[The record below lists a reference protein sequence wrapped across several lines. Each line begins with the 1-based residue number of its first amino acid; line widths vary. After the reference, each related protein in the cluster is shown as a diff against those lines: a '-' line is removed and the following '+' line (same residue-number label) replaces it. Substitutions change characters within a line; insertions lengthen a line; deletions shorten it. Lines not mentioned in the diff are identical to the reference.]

1 MHQILS
7 SCLVC
12 TIPPKHSFTTL
23 KKTTKPNGFLSLEA
37 GLVLLVVALA
47 IVSAVMYYR
56 DNLRKTSVNNNV
68 NQILATAGAA
78 RSVFGQANQYAQVTT
93 AIAVSANI
101 IPSALRNGTT
111 QSASNNFGGEISV
124 SPANLSGTSDGLKI
138 SWPNVPSNQCIEII
152 MGVHAELR
160 KLQVA
165 GSDVKA
171 LDSPLSIA
179 NLSTQCEASSHLVL
193 DLFVGRT

>member
-1 MHQILS
+1 MRQIVS
-7 SCLVC
+7 SCVLC
-12 TIPPKHSFTTL
+12 PIPPKHSFTKL
-23 KKTTKPNGFLSLEA
+23 KKTSKPNGFLSLEA

>member
-1 MHQILS
+1 MRLFFS
-7 SCLVC
+7 SHPQLPGNKNRRVFRS
-12 TIPPKHSFTTL
+12 KNL
-23 KKTTKPNGFLSLEA
+23 KLENGFLSLEA

-56 DNLRKTSVNNNV
+56 DNLRKTSINNNV

-101 IPSALRNGTT
+101 IPSALRNGST
-111 QSASNNFGGEISV
+111 QTATNNFGGEISV
-124 SPANLSGTSDGLKI
+124 APANLSGTADGLKI
-138 SWPNVPSNQCIEII
+138 TWPNVPSNQCIEII
-152 MGVHAELR
+152 MGVQAELR

-165 GSDVKA
+165 GTDIKP
-171 LDSPLSIA
+171 LDSNLNIA
-179 NLSTQCEASSHLVL
+179 NTSSQCESSSHVAL

>member
-12 TIPPKHSFTTL
+12 PIPPKHSFTTL

>member
-1 MHQILS
+1 MRQILS
-7 SCLVC
+7 SSLLCPISQKNNC
-12 TIPPKHSFTTL
+12 ITL
-23 KKTTKPNGFLSLEA
+23 KNTTKHNGFLSLEA

-56 DNLRKTSVNNNV
+56 DNLRKTSVNSNV

-111 QSASNNFGGEISV
+111 QSASNNFGGEISI
-124 SPANLSGTSDGLKI
+124 SPVNLSGTSDGLKI

-152 MGVHAELR
+152 MGVHTELR

-171 LDSPLSIA
+171 LDSPLSFA

>member
-1 MHQILS
+1 MRQILS
-7 SCLVC
+7 SCVIC
-12 TIPPKHSFTTL
+12 PIPPTRSFNTF
-23 KKTTKPNGFLSLEA
+23 KKTTKANGFLSLEA

-165 GSDVKA
+165 GNDVKA

>member
-1 MHQILS
+1 MRQILS

-12 TIPPKHSFTTL
+12 PIPPKHSFTTL

>member
-1 MHQILS
+1 MRQILS

-12 TIPPKHSFTTL
+12 PIPPKHSFTTI

>member
-1 MHQILS
+1 MRQILS

-12 TIPPKHSFTTL
+12 PIPPKHSFTTI

-56 DNLRKTSVNNNV
+56 DNLRKTSVNSNV
-68 NQILATAGAA
+68 NQILAAAGAA